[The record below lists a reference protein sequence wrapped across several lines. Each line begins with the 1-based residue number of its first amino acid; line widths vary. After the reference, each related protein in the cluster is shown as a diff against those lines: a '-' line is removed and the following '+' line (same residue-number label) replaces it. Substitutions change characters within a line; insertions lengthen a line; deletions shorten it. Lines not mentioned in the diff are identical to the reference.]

1 MSKPKTPNRVAS
13 SAGLDDIVLV
23 FDTKLKRPACVL
35 LQAVYGC
42 GHNNGFLQMTFDSRT
57 WLVAPTPDMVRI
69 RGTREQWK
77 RSAAMSANAPLQAS
91 GTEDDRLKQKR
102 NPALPASGG

>member
-1 MSKPKTPNRVAS
+1 MSNYQKTQPAS
-13 SAGLDDIVLV
+13 GASELNAGLEDIVLV
-23 FDTKLKRPACVL
+23 FDKKLNRPACVL

-42 GHNNGFLQMTFDSRT
+42 GHNNGFLQMTFDSNT

-77 RSAAMSANAPLQAS
+77 RAASMLSNVMVR
-91 GTEDDRLKQKR
+91 GE
-102 NPALPASGG
+102 